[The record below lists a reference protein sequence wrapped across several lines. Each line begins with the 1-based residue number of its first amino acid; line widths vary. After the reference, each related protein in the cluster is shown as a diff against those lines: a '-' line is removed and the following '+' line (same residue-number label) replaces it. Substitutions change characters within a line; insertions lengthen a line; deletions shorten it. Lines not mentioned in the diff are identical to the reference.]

1 MLIKQPKNS
10 ECSLPL
16 LPRAAARLRRC
27 AEPAQRPSCGRGA
40 RGSGT
45 AGPTGAGQAGP
56 CSCCTAG
63 ADQNTHRV
71 LTSIPVQSCCHC
83 RASHSPGQQHLSSLQ
98 HPQNP
103 HPSSLQHPQN
113 PHEPGI
119 ALPWRGAGG
128 AQRTQNCPGLT
139 PALWERVRC
148 HLGHL
153 SQHLGTGGWTCGRA
167 VCLCQECCPQVTSLP
182 SSQERCD
189 WAVGANVS
197 IEGST
202 GGCFSLMDYAP
213 DFWRG
218 KGRPPW
224 PRDGAGACV
233 V

>member
-128 AQRTQNCPGLT
+128 
-139 PALWERVRC
+139 
-148 HLGHL
+148 
-153 SQHLGTGGWTCGRA
+153 GTA
-167 VCLCQECCPQVTSLP
+167 NPELP
-182 SSQERCD
+182 WADSS
-189 WAVGANVS
+189 
-197 IEGST
+197 T
-202 GGCFSLMDYAP
+202 L
-213 DFWRG
+213 G
-218 KGRPPW
+218 KGEMPPW
-224 PRDGAGACV
+224 PPVPALGHWRLDVWTCCLSLSGMLSPGHLPAILPGKV
-233 V
+233 